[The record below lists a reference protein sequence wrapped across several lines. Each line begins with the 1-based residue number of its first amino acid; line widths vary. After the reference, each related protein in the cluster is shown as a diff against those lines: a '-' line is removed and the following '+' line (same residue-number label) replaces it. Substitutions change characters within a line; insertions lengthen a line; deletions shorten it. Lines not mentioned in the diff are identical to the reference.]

1 MNVLCRPDAAQWLA
15 ANGYAKLWAFFRGMS
30 DTSRWLTPALQ
41 AQHEAVWAL
50 GLQGGLNYY
59 AASPLRPPSA
69 DDPGAAGVELPN
81 ALLRVSVPTLVI
93 WGMRDQALLP
103 GLLEGLEA
111 WVPDLRIERLPDA
124 THWLLHEQPERVLAS
139 IEAFVASAQRAR

>member
-1 MNVLCRPDAAQWLA
+1 MR
-15 ANGYAKLWAFFRGMS
+15 R
-30 DTSRWLTPALQ
+30 
-41 AQHEAVWAL
+41 
-50 GLQGGLNYY
+50 GGLHCY

-69 DDPGAAGVELPN
+69 DDPGAAWVELPN

-103 GLLEGLEA
+103 SLLEGLET
-111 WVPDLRIERLPDA
+111 WVPSLRIERLPDA

>member
-1 MNVLCRPDAAQWLA
+1 MRR
-15 ANGYAKLWAFFRGMS
+15 RGLH
-30 DTSRWLTPALQ
+30 D
-41 AQHEAVWAL
+41 
-50 GLQGGLNYY
+50 Y
-59 AASPLRPPSA
+59 AASPLRPPRA

-111 WVPDLRIERLPDA
+111 WVPDWRIERLPDA